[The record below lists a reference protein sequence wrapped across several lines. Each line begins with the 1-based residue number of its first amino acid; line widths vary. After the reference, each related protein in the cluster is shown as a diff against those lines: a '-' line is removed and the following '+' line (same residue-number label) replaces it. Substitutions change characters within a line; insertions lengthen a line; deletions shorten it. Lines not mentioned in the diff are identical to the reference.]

1 MENEKS
7 LIKNKKDNKNSY
19 LPIILIIVGIVLV
32 DQIVKIVITN
42 IGQITLIE
50 NILKFEIFENTNAAY
65 GIGSNSTLMYIVT
78 NLVIIAIITKFITSQ
93 NEFVDFKFKILL
105 SFIIAGGISNV
116 IDRIIRGYVLE
127 FINIKILNLKKDYP
141 STADPVNMIE
151 YNLDEKENIY
161 TQTIIRKSG
170 MVEDPKIIKM

>member
-127 FINIKILNLKKDYP
+127 FININIPTVAITVIRTASKIAYVALSSLILLFNVSLNFSICFPLLL
-141 STADPVNMIE
+141 AF
-151 YNLDEKENIY
+151 
-161 TQTIIRKSG
+161 
-170 MVEDPKIIKM
+170 

>member
-50 NILKFEIFENTNAAY
+50 NILKF
-65 GIGSNSTLMYIVT
+65 
-78 NLVIIAIITKFITSQ
+78 
-93 NEFVDFKFKILL
+93 
-105 SFIIAGGISNV
+105 
-116 IDRIIRGYVLE
+116 
-127 FINIKILNLKKDYP
+127 
-141 STADPVNMIE
+141 
-151 YNLDEKENIY
+151 
-161 TQTIIRKSG
+161 
-170 MVEDPKIIKM
+170 